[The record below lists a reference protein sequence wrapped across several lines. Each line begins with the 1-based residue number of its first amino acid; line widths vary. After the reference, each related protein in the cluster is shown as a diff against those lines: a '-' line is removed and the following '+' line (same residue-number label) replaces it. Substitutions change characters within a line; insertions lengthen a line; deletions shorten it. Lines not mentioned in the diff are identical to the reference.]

1 MFALGNYS
9 AFSFQGSVWLP
20 ATLVRVARGLGY
32 RWVGLSDR
40 GGFFGAVRF
49 SRSCAEEDIKPVFGC
64 RLTVA
69 RLGDVQITIR
79 NRQGFESCSRLISD
93 TAGDDIPIRLFS
105 DFCCGQADNVWI
117 SIAIESIQSKSNRL
131 SPFHHWMNRFEQAKE
146 AAPSNLWLELGWQRS
161 ADHLLQRRIYG
172 HLRQQ
177 GWTRWVIQTSAR
189 YEDAKA
195 HATALEILQSIAT
208 LSRFQQPH
216 PDKLAAGD
224 YQLIPAKELKAR
236 YARTPDIW
244 ESTREFVESCRF
256 NFSYGRMFLPSPLSN
271 RGIDPNKHL
280 RYHCLR
286 GIVKRYK
293 PGNYPWGSAPERA
306 KIIHRL
312 ELELRTIE
320 QTGYAGYF
328 IIFHQLVQECERRNI
343 PLLARGSA
351 AGSLIC
357 YALGVANVCPFRF
370 GLSFERFLNPER
382 LKHSKLPDIDL
393 DLPWDRRDEMI
404 AWLYQRFGDDH
415 VAGIGGFSTFRGRA
429 AVSEV
434 ARAMGIAPDQVFSWT
449 RRLPWG
455 ALDRFLNHRSD
466 YVKTTAMNKNPDFEK
481 VLELARQID
490 GLPRH
495 PMMHP
500 CGMVIA
506 DRQITDFGPLQPSSK
521 GWQMTQLDMDDV
533 EDLGLLKLDLLGQAG
548 LSVIRDC
555 CETLREQGIDPFKKI
570 DYNDDSIYA
579 MIRSGNA
586 RGVFH
591 IESPAMTSLLGL
603 CRCSDLDCMVAT
615 VSVIRPGAANED
627 KKNAFARRYLGME
640 PVSYPH
646 PALEN
651 ALRDTY
657 GLMIYEEHILFVAH
671 DFAGMNYGA
680 GDRLRR
686 ILIKKNDDRELAS
699 LESVFF
705 SSARQK
711 GRDEK
716 AITTVWKSL
725 VEFSGY
731 MFNKAHGAAYAIE
744 AFQGCWLKKHWPLP
758 FLCAVLNNRRG
769 FYDPLVY
776 LLEARRLGAQVR
788 LPSVQTPRNIFQ
800 VDNDTI
806 TFPLWA
812 IKGLSDSFQRRW
824 QQAIQQRPFADWKD
838 FLKRTAIDP
847 NDAGLLA
854 RSGALDG
861 FFDNRHKAFWLAG
874 QIKKKSPKVPAN
886 KPQQADCF
894 EDLITVAP
902 EEACPP
908 PPNTETC
915 AQWETELLGYP
926 ISQDP
931 FTHWTGHLD
940 TTGTVPLAERHRYAG
955 SQQPIEVVGIIIC
968 VRLHRTS
975 KGQLMKFMT
984 LADPSGM
991 AEAVIF
997 PEAYR
1002 QWGGYLAG
1010 ARAIRAKVT
1019 VVHDETQ
1026 SSTSLQFHAVS
1037 NSTIQPT

>member
-9 AFSFQGSVWLP
+9 AFSFQGSCWLP
-20 ATLVRVARGLGY
+20 SSLVRVARSLGY

-40 GGFFGAVRF
+40 DGLFGAVRF
-49 SRSCAEEDIKPVFGC
+49 SRRCAEENIQPVFGC
-64 RLTVA
+64 RLSIGQ
-69 RLGDVQITIR
+69 LGEVQITIR
-79 NRQGFESCSRLISD
+79 NKAGFENCSRLISD
-93 TAGDDIPIRLFS
+93 SAGEEIPIRYFKNFAR
-105 DFCCGQADNVWI
+105 DQADNVWI
-117 SIAIESIQSKSNRL
+117 SIAIENTPNLRNRL
-131 SPFHHWMNRFEQAKE
+131 SPFQHWISRFELAKE
-146 AAPSNLWLELGWQRS
+146 AAPSNLWVELGWIRT
-161 ADHLLQRRIYG
+161 ADHLLQRRIYS
-172 HLRQQ
+172 HLKQQ
-177 GWTRWVIQTSAR
+177 GWERWVIQTYAR
-189 YEDAKA
+189 YEDNQN
-195 HATALEILQSIAT
+195 HATTLEILQSIAT
-208 LSRFQQPH
+208 LSRFQQSH
-216 PDKLAAGD
+216 PDKLSCGD
-224 YQLIPAKELKAR
+224 YQLIPATELKAR
-236 YARTPDIW
+236 YHRIPDIW
-244 ESTREFVESCRF
+244 ESTRKFAESCRF
-256 NFSYGRMFLPSPLSN
+256 NFNYGRIFLPSPLSN

-286 GIVKRYK
+286 GIVRRYH
-293 PGNYPWGSAPERA
+293 PAHYPWGSLPERTT
-306 KIIHRL
+306 ILQRL
-312 ELELRTIE
+312 ERELATIE

-328 IIFHQLVQECERRNI
+328 IIFHQLVCECERRHI

-434 ARAMGIAPDQVFSWT
+434 ARAMGIAPDQVFAWT

-455 ALDRFLNHRSD
+455 TLDRFLNHRSD
-466 YVKTTAMNKNPDFEK
+466 YVETAGMNHNPDFEK
-481 VLELARQID
+481 VLTLARQID

-506 DRQITDFGPLQPSSK
+506 DRPITDFGPLQPSSK
-521 GWQMTQLDMDDV
+521 GWRMTQFGMDDV

-555 CETLREQGIDPFKKI
+555 CEMLRQQGIAPFQNI
-570 DYNDDSIYA
+570 DYHDDSIYA

-603 CRCSDLDCMVAT
+603 CRCKDLDCMVAT

-627 KKNAFARRYLGME
+627 KKNSFARRYLGME

-646 PALEN
+646 PALES

-657 GLMIYEEHILFVAH
+657 GLMVYEEHILFVAH

-699 LESVFF
+699 LESAFF

-711 GRDEK
+711 GRSEK
-716 AITTVWKSL
+716 SIATVWKTL

-744 AFQGCWLKKHWPLP
+744 AYQGCWLKKHWPLP

-776 LLEARRLGAQVR
+776 LLEAKRLGATVKG
-788 LPSVQTPRNIFQ
+788 PSVQNPHNKFTVGN
-800 VDNDTI
+800 NTI
-806 TFPLWA
+806 TFPLWSV
-812 IKGLSDSFQRRW
+812 KGLSESFLRRW
-824 QQAIQQRPFADWKD
+824 QQAIHHRPFANWKD
-838 FLKRTAIDP
+838 FIKRTAIDP
-847 NDAGLLA
+847 GDAERLA
-854 RSGALDG
+854 RSGALDV
-861 FFDNRHKAFWLAG
+861 FFENRYKAFWMAG
-874 QIKKKSPKVPAN
+874 QIKKKCDNRAARQLRQS
-886 KPQQADCF
+886 DCF
-894 EDLITVAP
+894 EDLLCHSAQ
-902 EEACPP
+902 ESCPP
-908 PPNTETC
+908 PPNTQTR
-915 AQWETELLGYP
+915 AQWEAELLGYP
-926 ISQDP
+926 ISEDP
-931 FTHWTGHLD
+931 FRYWTGHLPD
-940 TTGTVPLAERHRYAG
+940 TGTIPLSERHRYADNRKC
-955 SQQPIEVVGIIIC
+955 IEVIGIIVC
-968 VRLHRTS
+968 VRLHRTTQ
-975 KGQLMKFMT
+975 GQLMKFIT
-984 LADPSGM
+984 LADQSGM

-997 PEAYR
+997 PEVYR

-1019 VVHDETQ
+1019 PVYDETK
-1026 SSTSLQFHAVS
+1026 SSVSLQFQGVS
-1037 NSTIQPT
+1037 VPPNP

>member
-20 ATLVRVARGLGY
+20 ASLVRVARRLGY

-49 SRSCAEEDIKPVFGC
+49 SRSCAEEDILPVIGC
-64 RLTVA
+64 RLSVA
-69 RLGDVQITIR
+69 RLGEVQITIR
-79 NRQGFESCSRLISD
+79 NRQGFEGCSRLISN
-93 TAGDDIPIRLFS
+93 TSGEEIPIQLFKN
-105 DFCCGQADNVWI
+105 FVREQADQVWI
-117 SIAIESIQSKSNRL
+117 SIAIESIHSNRNRL
-131 SPFHHWMNRFEQAKE
+131 SPFHNWINRFEQARE
-146 AAPSNLWLELGWQRS
+146 AAPSNLWIELGWQRS
-161 ADHLLQRRIYG
+161 ADHLLQRRIFG
-172 HLRQQ
+172 HLSQQ
-177 GWTRWVIQTSAR
+177 GWTRWVVQTSAR
-189 YEDAKA
+189 YEDTQI
-195 HATALEILQSIAT
+195 HPTTLEILQSIAT

-216 PDKLAAGD
+216 PDKLPAGD
-224 YQLIPAKELKAR
+224 YQLIPAENLKAR
-236 YARTPDIW
+236 YARIPDIW
-244 ESTREFVESCRF
+244 QSTREFVESCRF

-286 GIVKRYK
+286 GIVKRYQA
-293 PGNYPWGSAPERA
+293 GQYPWGNVPERT
-306 KIIHRL
+306 KILHRL
-312 ELELRTIE
+312 ELELSTIE

-328 IIFHQLVQECERRNI
+328 IIFHQLVQECGRRNI

-370 GLSFERFLNPER
+370 GLSFERFLNLER

-404 AWLYQRFGDDH
+404 AWLYQRFGDEH

-434 ARAMGIAPDQVFSWT
+434 ARAMGIAPDQVFAWT

-466 YVKTTAMNKNPDFEK
+466 YVETAGMTQNPDFEK
-481 VLELARQID
+481 VLTLARQID

-521 GWQMTQLDMDDV
+521 GWQMTQLDMNDV

-555 CETLREQGIDPFKKI
+555 CETLRQQGIDPLKNI
-570 DYNDDSIYA
+570 DYNDAGIYA

-603 CRCSDLDCMVAT
+603 CRCNDLDCMVAT
-615 VSVIRPGAANED
+615 VSVIRPGAGNED
-627 KKNAFARRYLGME
+627 KKNSFARRYLGLE
-640 PVSYPH
+640 PISYPH
-646 PALEN
+646 PDLEN

-657 GLMIYEEHILFVAH
+657 GLMVYEEHILFVAH
-671 DFAGMNYGA
+671 DFAGINYGT

-716 AITTVWKSL
+716 SITTVWNTL

-744 AFQGCWLKKHWPLP
+744 AYQGCWLKKHWPLP

-776 LLEARRLGAQVR
+776 LLEARRFGAVVKG
-788 LPSVQTPRNIFQ
+788 PSVQNPQNKFVVVNGI
-800 VDNDTI
+800 I
-806 TFPLWA
+806 SFPLWF
-812 IKGLSDSFQRRW
+812 IKGLTDNFQRRW
-824 QQAIQQRPFADWKD
+824 QLAIEQRLFSDWKD
-838 FLKRTAIDP
+838 FTKRTAIET
-847 NDAGLLA
+847 NDAELLA
-854 RSGALDG
+854 RSGALDV
-861 FFDNRHKAFWLAG
+861 FFENRYQAFWVAG
-874 QIKKKSPKVPAN
+874 QIKNPRQKKAAGQ
-886 KPQQADCF
+886 PQQADCF
-894 EDLITVAP
+894 EDLLHTSP
-902 EEACPP
+902 EEACPSP
-908 PPNTETC
+908 PDAQTR
-915 AQWETELLGYP
+915 AQWEAALLGYP
-926 ISQDP
+926 ISEDP
-931 FTHWTGHLD
+931 FKHWTGHLPAG
-940 TTGTVPLAERHRYAG
+940 GTVPLAERHRYAD
-955 SQQPIEVVGIIIC
+955 SKECIDIIGIIIC
-968 VRLHRTS
+968 VRLHRTAQ
-975 KGQLMKFMT
+975 GQLMKFIT

-1002 QWGGYLAG
+1002 QWGGYLAS
-1010 ARAIRAKVT
+1010 ARAIRAKVSA
-1019 VVHDETQ
+1019 VYDETR
-1026 SSTSLQFHAVS
+1026 SNVSLQFLAVS
-1037 NSTIQPT
+1037 F